1 MIVSV
6 ATVISFLDQQIVN
19 ANDASGA
26 GVASMAK
33 LSSSLTP
40 KTWRSSRARYR
51 YRLDIGSCPHRPMLI
66 VFEQRRPVGE
76 ERKLKSG

>member
-1 MIVSV
+1 MMVSV
-6 ATVISFLDQQIVN
+6 ATVISFLDQQIVS

-51 YRLDIGSCPHRPMLI
+51 HCLDIGSCPHRPMLI